1 MKKVVFIFL
10 FLPFISFAQLDYK
23 SYNKSI
29 KYNSK
34 GNVEKAIKYAYKAL
48 EDNPEWR
55 KPNLL
60 LASIYANLDSIEL
73 SANFILKVYDRNNPQ
88 DIGLL
93 DKLIKLYYSHG
104 FYHKALFFLEI
115 VTSDSLT
122 MSFNVDKYIKNSD
135 FAIQAMRNPVLF
147 NPQNI
152 GSNINSSNQEYSP
165 AISVDGST
173 LVYSRRFLKNNILQ
187 EDFYISYR
195 DSFDNWT
202 ESVPISNVLNTS
214 GNEGAFSFSTDTNL
228 IVFTSCE
235 RFDRV
240 GGCDLYLLKNG
251 IIYNAGNLVNSDKW
265 DTQGCFSP
273 DRKHLYFVSNR
284 LGGFGGSDIWRS
296 KIVDNVFLEPENL
309 GPKINTK
316 YDEMSPFVHPDNL
329 TLYFASNGHVGM
341 GGFDIFISRRNNT
354 IDNWQRPKNLGYP
367 INTYKTENSLIVEKD
382 GNTAYFVSNKNG
394 FGLEDIFI
402 FQLPKEVMAQEITNI
417 ELDIITKNKN
427 EEIIFRNVTFAS
439 NSFIIDTASYSEL
452 NQLVHYLIKNPE
464 VEIEIQGHTD
474 DQGND
479 IDNLELSLNRAYAV
493 YKYLESK
500 TVNKLSYVGYGEQN
514 PLYPNNSIENRA
526 LNRRTS
532 FVIIN

>member
-23 SYNKSI
+23 SYNKAI

-173 LVYSRRFLKNNILQ
+173 LVYSRRFLKRQ
-187 EDFYISYR
+187 
-195 DSFDNWT
+195 
-202 ESVPISNVLNTS
+202 
-214 GNEGAFSFSTDTNL
+214 
-228 IVFTSCE
+228 
-235 RFDRV
+235 
-240 GGCDLYLLKNG
+240 
-251 IIYNAGNLVNSDKW
+251 
-265 DTQGCFSP
+265 
-273 DRKHLYFVSNR
+273 
-284 LGGFGGSDIWRS
+284 
-296 KIVDNVFLEPENL
+296 
-309 GPKINTK
+309 
-316 YDEMSPFVHPDNL
+316 
-329 TLYFASNGHVGM
+329 
-341 GGFDIFISRRNNT
+341 
-354 IDNWQRPKNLGYP
+354 
-367 INTYKTENSLIVEKD
+367 
-382 GNTAYFVSNKNG
+382 
-394 FGLEDIFI
+394 
-402 FQLPKEVMAQEITNI
+402 
-417 ELDIITKNKN
+417 
-427 EEIIFRNVTFAS
+427 
-439 NSFIIDTASYSEL
+439 YS
-452 NQLVHYLIKNPE
+452 
-464 VEIEIQGHTD
+464 
-474 DQGND
+474 
-479 IDNLELSLNRAYAV
+479 
-493 YKYLESK
+493 
-500 TVNKLSYVGYGEQN
+500 
-514 PLYPNNSIENRA
+514 
-526 LNRRTS
+526 
-532 FVIIN
+532 